1 MNVLVTG
8 GAGYIGTHVAV
19 ELSNAGHGVV
29 LLDSLGNSHAEAV
42 RRVER
47 VTGHAVPF
55 YIADCTDPAALD
67 RVFTEHTVDAVVHC
81 AGLKAVG
88 ESTEQPVRYYRT
100 NLNAVLTLCEVM
112 HAHGVGAMVFSSSA
126 TVYGDPET
134 VPITEDMPLAVA
146 NPYGATKLFAEQVLA
161 DTAAATSGWS
171 VIALRYFNPIGAH
184 PSGLLGEDP
193 HGVPN
198 NLFPYISQVAAGK
211 REKLAVFGD
220 DYDTPDGTGVRDYL
234 HVVDLARAHVAAVE
248 RLVDASGYRAYNI
261 GTGSGVSVLESVRA
275 FERAS
280 GRSVPY
286 EVTGRRPGDIAT
298 CYADPS
304 AAQRDLGWRAEYT
317 VERACADAWRWQS
330 TNPNGFADVDG

>member
-29 LLDSLGNSHAEAV
+29 LLDSLANSHAEAV

-47 VTGHAVPF
+47 VTGREVAFHT
-55 YIADCTDPAALD
+55 ADCTDPVAVD
-67 RVFTEHTVDAVVHC
+67 RVFTKHTVDAVVHC

-161 DTAAATSGWS
+161 DTTAATSGWS

-184 PSGLLGEDP
+184 PSGLIGEDP

-211 REKLAVFGD
+211 RDKLSVFGD

-234 HVVDLARAHVAAVE
+234 HIVDLARAHVAAVE
-248 RLVDASGYRAYNI
+248 HLADASGYRAYNI
-261 GTGSGVSVLESVRA
+261 GTGTGVSVLESIRA

-280 GRSVPY
+280 GRRVPY
-286 EVTGRRPGDIAT
+286 EVTARRPGDIAT

-304 AAQRDLGWRAEYT
+304 AAERDLGWRAELS
-317 VERACADAWRWQS
+317 VEQACADAWRWQS
-330 TNPNGFADVDG
+330 ANPNGFAGG